1 MTREEFN
8 NLLVKDQVKYF
19 NEELK
24 SGNNFNAICKAL
36 GISKNTIKPR
46 FIKEGYDPI
55 CKGST
60 NIIIGFNDPGQEVQ
74 DPKEEVKVNAGSN
87 KVKDLKSENKK
98 SSKKQ
103 EGIRSGEMEII
114 IKRIEALEK
123 EVEDLKE
130 PKEDQEIK
138 LDKINDE
145 FLLSDFSGVTT
156 TRTFK
161 IDIDVNKELDK
172 ILNKFSMYKK
182 QDVVS
187 SLLKYALDRILQ
199 E

>member
-8 NLLVKDQVKYF
+8 NLSVGDQVNYF

-24 SGNNFNAICKAL
+24 NNNFNAICKDL
-36 GISKNTIKPR
+36 GVSKNTIKPK
-46 FIKEGYDPI
+46 FIEAGYEPI
-55 CKGST
+55 CKGKT
-60 NIIIGFNDPGQEVQ
+60 NIIITFSIPGQEVK
-74 DPKEEVKVNAGSN
+74 DPKEEVKVNAGFN
-87 KVKDLKSENKK
+87 EVKDPKGNNKSR
-98 SSKKQ
+98 KKQ
-103 EGIRSGEMEII
+103 DGIRSEEMESI
-114 IKRIEALEK
+114 IKRLEALEK
-123 EVEDLKE
+123 EVKELKD

-145 FLLSDFSGVTT
+145 ILLSDFSGVTT

-161 IDIDVNKELDK
+161 IDIEVNKELDK

-187 SLLKYALDRILQ
+187 SLLKYALDRI

>member
-8 NLLVKDQVKYF
+8 SLLIAEQVKYF
-19 NEELK
+19 NEELTN
-24 SGNNFNAICKAL
+24 GNNFNAICKAI

-60 NIIIGFNDPGQEVQ
+60 NIIIAFSIPGQEVQ
-74 DPKEEVKVNAGSN
+74 DPKQEVKVNAGSN
-87 KVKDLKSENKK
+87 EAKDPKVENKK

-103 EGIRSGEMEII
+103 EGIRSEDMESI

-123 EVEDLKE
+123 EIKAIKDH
-130 PKEDQEIK
+130 KEDQEIK
-138 LDKINDE
+138 INKIKDE
-145 FLLSDFSGVTT
+145 FLVSDFSGVTT

-187 SLLKYALDRILQ
+187 SLLKYALDRI